1 MSMPTEPAK
10 GPVTAEGAPPPVVP
24 RNTVAETWRW
34 LWKDTAF
41 RLVPFA
47 AATGVYAW
55 QWGGGFAGVGLT
67 AADWPRDLV
76 LGTAIG
82 LPLAGLAA
90 AFRRAVAPG
99 YRLPTPADQAFQTFF
114 YLALNAPVEE
124 LFWRGM
130 VQTVAIRGAEIVLGT
145 GALAGGIGW
154 AACTAVFGAY
164 HRLGNWSWRSIAG
177 VTAAGGV
184 FGLSYL
190 LQPAPQSIWL
200 PTIIHGFATA
210 GFLSWGD
217 VILHRWARRRRHVTT
232 MHTEKHGDE
241 A

>member
-1 MSMPTEPAK
+1 MSLPTEPAK
-10 GPVTAEGAPPPVVP
+10 GLAPAEAARAPSVP
-24 RNTVAETWRW
+24 RSTVASTWRW

-41 RLVPFA
+41 RLAPFA

-55 QWGGGFAGVGLT
+55 LWGGGAAGVGLT
-67 AADWPRDLV
+67 TAHWQRDLL

-82 LPLAGLAA
+82 LPLAGVAA
-90 AFRRAVAPG
+90 AFRRTVAPG
-99 YRLPTPADQAFQTFF
+99 YLLPTPADQVFQTFF

-130 VQTVAIRGAEIVLGT
+130 VQTVAIQGAALLLGP
-145 GALAGGIGW
+145 GALAAGLGW
-154 AACTAVFGAY
+154 AGCTAVFGAY
-164 HRLGNWSWRSIAG
+164 HRLGNWSWRAIAG
-177 VTAAGGV
+177 VTGAGGV

-190 LQPAPQSIWL
+190 LQPSPQSILL

-217 VILHRWARRRRHVTT
+217 VALHRWARRRAKR
-232 MHTEKHGDE
+232 D
-241 A
+241 AR